1 MGKRLRTG
9 IVYSLILSFA
19 AALLTAPATAASRLD
34 WQFEVR
40 LNDKKIGYHSFSV
53 SEDDGRRVL
62 ETEAAF
68 DVKVLFVTAFRY
80 RHINRE
86 VWEGGCLERVQ
97 AQTDANG
104 KRFEVQGVRRA
115 DTMTVTTGDER
126 TRLADCVRSFAYWN
140 PDVLSSTRL
149 LNTQTGEYE
158 SVTVIPDGDDRVQ
171 VGGSVVEADR
181 YRLRTENGDIRLWY
195 AKGTK
200 TWLKLEAP
208 AKGGRTL
215 SYMPVA
221 IPEPV

>member
-1 MGKRLRTG
+1 MGKYLRTG
-9 IVYSLILSFA
+9 IVYSLILAFA
-19 AALLTAPATAASRLD
+19 AALLTAPAAAANRLD
-34 WQFEVR
+34 WEFEVR

-80 RHINRE
+80 RHSNRE
-86 VWEGGCLERVQ
+86 VWEDGCLARVQ

-104 KRFEVQGVRRA
+104 KRFEVRGVRRA
-115 DTMTVTTGDER
+115 DAMTVTTGEDQ
-126 TRLADCVRSFAYWN
+126 TRLGACVRSFAYWN
-140 PDVLSSTRL
+140 PDVLNATRL

-158 SVTVIPDGDDRVQ
+158 AVTVIPDGEDRVRIGESL
-171 VGGSVVEADR
+171 VAADR
-181 YRLRTENGDIRLWY
+181 YRLRTQNGDIRLWY
-195 AKGTK
+195 AKDTK

-215 SYMPVA
+215 SYTPVA
-221 IPEPV
+221 LPEPA

>member
-19 AALLTAPATAASRLD
+19 AALASAPAMAAAPLD
-34 WQFEVR
+34 WEFEVL
-40 LNDKKIGYHSFSV
+40 LNDKKIGYHSFRV
-53 SEDDGRRVL
+53 SEDNGRRVL

-80 RHINRE
+80 RHTNRE
-86 VWEGGCLERVQ
+86 VWEDGCLQRVQ

-115 DTMTVTTGDER
+115 DAMTVTTGGEP
-126 TRLADCVRSFAYWN
+126 TRLADCVQSFAYWN
-140 PDVLSSTRL
+140 PDVLNSTRL

-158 SVTVIPDGDDRVQ
+158 TVAVIADGEDSVEVGDR
-171 VGGSVVEADR
+171 VVEADR
-181 YRLRTENGDIRLWY
+181 YRLRTQNGDIRLWY
-195 AKGTK
+195 AKGTQ

-215 SYMPVA
+215 RYTPVA
-221 IPEPV
+221 VPETA